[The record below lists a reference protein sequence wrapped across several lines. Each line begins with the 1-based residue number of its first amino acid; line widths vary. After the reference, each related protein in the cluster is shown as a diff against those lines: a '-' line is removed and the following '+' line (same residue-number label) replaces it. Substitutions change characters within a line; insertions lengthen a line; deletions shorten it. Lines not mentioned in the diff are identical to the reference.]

1 MGRDYRKVCAPF
13 LFFPTMKKILLLFL
27 CILSFNA
34 TYADV
39 TWNLSDDGTLT
50 ISGTGKM
57 PSYSNGSAPW
67 YSQRGAIKNVVIK
80 NGVTSI
86 GSGAFSGCDQ
96 ITSITIPNS
105 VTKIDGYA
113 FNGCVNLTSIAIPNS
128 VTSIGWYAFAYCQRI
143 ASIEIPRSVTS
154 IGEGTFSN
162 CLGLTSITIPNSV
175 TSIGKQLFQSCKS
188 LVSMKVEGGNIYYDS
203 RNNCN
208 AIIETQSN
216 TLLAGCKNTIIPN
229 SVKSIG
235 NYAFYYCPELTSIT
249 IPNSVTSIG
258 DGAFGNC
265 SGLTSVTIPNSVTSI
280 GWSAFYGCSGLTS
293 VTIPNSVTSI
303 GSSTFYGCSG
313 LTSLTIP
320 NSVTSI
326 GNRAFWGCSA
336 LTSITIPNSV
346 TIIGS
351 YAFSNCRSLE
361 SIHLPESVT
370 TIGEWAFNFCD
381 VLTSITSEAK
391 IPPYCYQ
398 LCFRMVK
405 KSIPIYVPAN
415 SINAYKDA
423 DGWKDFTNIQP
434 ISVDPDLTLALTDAS
449 PNLTEGYYKNDK
461 VTYTRNN
468 MSVGDYATFCLPFD
482 IDLSQTTDNFSKVY
496 VPLNISLCK
505 TSGSLLLLLD
515 EVNSY
520 STIKACQPF
529 VAKCKTSNVTFKNS
543 SEVSFEGTISNPSA
557 TSVKVY
563 NFDGVSAALTQKT
576 DVNVKIGGTFS
587 KFTGL
592 DDDYYRA
599 FFSNGSF
606 GPTTSVNPFRMYV
619 YKNDNNSLGSKITS
633 ISFDFNDE
641 TTGIKELR
649 TTNSELPVYD
659 LNGRAVNGKNL
670 KSGIYIING
679 KKYIK

>member
-1 MGRDYRKVCAPF
+1 MGHGLFRKLVCYTVFGDTFRWDETIGKSAPF
-13 LFFPTMKKILLLFL
+13 FYFSLTMKKILLLFL
-27 CILSFNA
+27 CVLSFNA
-34 TYADV
+34 IYANV

-57 PSYSNGSAPW
+57 QNYYSSSDAPW
-67 YSQRGAIKNVVIK
+67 YSKRATIKNIVIEK
-80 NGVTSI
+80 GVSSI
-86 GSGAFSGCDQ
+86 GNYAFYGCNQ

-105 VTKIDGYA
+105 VTR
-113 FNGCVNLTSIAIPNS
+113 
-128 VTSIGWYAFAYCQRI
+128 IGNMAL
-143 ASIEIPRSVTS
+143 
-154 IGEGTFSN
+154 SN
-162 CLGLTSITIPNSV
+162 CPGLI
-175 TSIGKQLFQSCKS
+175 
-188 LVSMKVEGGNIYYDS
+188 SMKVEDGNIYYDS

-235 NYAFYYCPELTSIT
+235 NYAFNYCSGLTSIT

-258 DGAFGNC
+258 DGAFERCTN
-265 SGLTSVTIPNSVTSI
+265 LASVTIPNSVTTI
-280 GWSAFYGCSGLTS
+280 GENAFSYCS
-293 VTIPNSVTSI
+293 
-303 GSSTFYGCSG
+303 
-313 LTSLTIP
+313 
-320 NSVTSI
+320 
-326 GNRAFWGCSA
+326 R

-346 TIIGS
+346 TSIGEYVFYECS
-351 YAFSNCRSLE
+351 KLASVTIPN
-361 SIHLPESVT
+361 SVT
-370 TIGEWAFNFCD
+370 TIGEGAFCHCSQLASITIPESITSIERYTFFDCSSLTQITIPKSVTIIEYGAFCDCSSLKSIIIPETVTSIGESAFNLCKG
-381 VLTSITSEAK
+381 LTSITSEAK
-391 IPPYCYQ
+391 TPPYCYTE
-398 LCFRMVK
+398 CFKSVK
-405 KSIPIYVPAN
+405 KSIPVYVPAN

-434 ISVDPDLTLALTDAS
+434 ISVAPDLTLALTDAS

-468 MSVGDYATFCLPFD
+468 MSVGGYATFCLPFD

-505 TSGSLLLLLD
+505 PSGSLLLLLD

-520 STIKACQPF
+520 STIKAGQPF
-529 VAKCKTSNVTFKNS
+529 VAKCKTTNVTLKNS
-543 SEVSFEGTISNPSA
+543 SEVSFEGTVSNPSA

-563 NFDGVSAALTQKT
+563 NFDGVSAALTQKN
-576 DVNVKIGGTFS
+576 DVDVRIGGTFS
-587 KFTGL
+587 KLTGL

-599 FFSNGSF
+599 FFTNGSF

-619 YKNDNNSLGSKITS
+619 YKNDYNSLGSKITS

-659 LNGRAVNGKNL
+659 LNGRAVKGNNL